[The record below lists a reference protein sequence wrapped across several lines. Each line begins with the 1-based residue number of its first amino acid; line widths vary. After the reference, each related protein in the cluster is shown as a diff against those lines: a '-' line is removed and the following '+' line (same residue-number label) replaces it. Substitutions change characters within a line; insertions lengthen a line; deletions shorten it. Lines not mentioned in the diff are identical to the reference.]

1 VNPGHQ
7 LDKKMHTCICSNHI
21 SFGGSR
27 QALIF
32 LLHPIY
38 SLFHTSA
45 WQVRS
50 LERFGLG
57 SRSYYG
63 LGFGGTRE
71 SASIEEVASWWQESI
86 VEVAAGVGHRI
97 GSNQSGVWP
106 MNNTVVGC

>member
-1 VNPGHQ
+1 MFKSY
-7 LDKKMHTCICSNHI
+7 LIWWFHTS
-21 SFGGSR
+21 
-27 QALIF
+27 ALIF

-50 LERFGLG
+50 LERSGLG

-71 SASIEEVASWWQESI
+71 SASIEEVASWWKESI
-86 VEVAAGVGHRI
+86 VEVAAGVG
-97 GSNQSGVWP
+97 QSEWCMADEQHCGRVL
-106 MNNTVVGC
+106 MRAMMVVEEE